1 MPLVCIRAE
10 GYGEQG
16 HARFLGCAAI
26 FKPVA
31 AFAGGDHVFPLVLA
45 TAGRGDNVVACQ
57 FLACELVAALK
68 TAVIISAKERPITK
82 RRREFI
88 KYTAIECDDGLQGK
102 GRPNAGQSLYS
113 AEDGGKGIADAVYN
127 IVSCVGRDSF
137 LQA

>member
-16 HARFLGCAAI
+16 HTRFLGCAAI

-45 TAGRGDNVVACQ
+45 TAGRGDNMVAGQ
-57 FLACELVAALK
+57 LLTSKLIP
-68 TAVIISAKERPITK
+68 AVQATMIVPSKQRSITQW
-82 RRREFI
+82 RREFI

-102 GRPNAGQSLYS
+102 GRPNTGQSLYS
-113 AEDGGKGIADAVYN
+113 AEDSGKGIADAVYN